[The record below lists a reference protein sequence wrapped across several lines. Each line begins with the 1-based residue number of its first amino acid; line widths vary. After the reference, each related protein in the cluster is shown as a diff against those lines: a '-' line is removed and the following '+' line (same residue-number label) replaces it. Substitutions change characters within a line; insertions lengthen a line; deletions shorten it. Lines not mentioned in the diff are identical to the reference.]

1 MRTPPPATMPPPEL
15 NRLAPARTVP
25 AARPRRRRGRRLAT
39 LVLVVAVLA
48 LLADRGY
55 AYGRDQMAPVTARS
69 EPVAFQVSRGESS
82 VQVAEALQRADLIR
96 SALLMEVYLRYLAY
110 RGRPATIEAGVFRL
124 NRDMSLARIVA
135 ALAHAGQP
143 QVKVTLPDGDT
154 MAEMAALAQKAGVGT
169 AQQYLAA
176 AQDETAWVAR
186 FPYLGS
192 GRPPGAPGDLEGFLY
207 PDSYDLNK
215 GATVQDL
222 IADQLQRFQ
231 QVVGPLEAQMAQPTA
246 SRPPES
252 LYAIVTLASIVQRE
266 VTSDQDRAMVCGI
279 FYNRLSQGMP
289 LQDDMTVA
297 YGLGISPTQLTTADL
312 QKDTPYNTYLH
323 KGLPVGPISN
333 PSLASIKA
341 CVQPTPSPDLFFFT
355 DPKGVAHYAR
365 TYAQFQQQEQQYG
378 VGAG

>member
-1 MRTPPPATMPPPEL
+1 M
-15 NRLAPARTVP
+15 
-25 AARPRRRRGRRLAT
+25 
-39 LVLVVAVLA
+39 LA
-48 LLADRGY
+48 LLVDRGY
-55 AYGRDQMAPVTARS
+55 AFARDQMTPVTSRS
-69 EPVAFQVSRGESS
+69 EPVAFQVSPGESS

-96 SALLMEVYLRYLAY
+96 SALLMEAYLRYLAY
-110 RGRPATIEAGVFRL
+110 RGRPATIEAGVFAL
-124 NRDMSLARIVA
+124 NRDMSLAQIVA

-143 QVKVTLPDGDT
+143 QVRVTLPDGDT

-176 AQDETAWVAR
+176 AQDEAAWQTR
-186 FPYLGS
+186 FPYLAS
-192 GRPPGAPGDLEGFLY
+192 GRPAGAPSDLEGFLY

-222 IADQLQRFQ
+222 IADQLQRFE
-231 QVVGPLEAQMAQPTA
+231 QVVGPLEAEMTQPTP
-246 SRPPES
+246 SRPAES

-266 VTSDQDRAMVCGI
+266 VTSDQDRAMVCGV
-279 FYNRLSQGMP
+279 FYNRLAQGMP

-297 YGLGISPTQLTTADL
+297 YGLGINPTQLTAADL

-323 KGLPVGPISN
+323 KGLPIGPISN

-341 CVQPTPSPDLFFFT
+341 CVQPTPSQDLFFFT